1 MNILIIIDMQNDFI
15 DGALGTKDAQDVIE
29 PFVEKIRSFDGKII
43 LTQDT
48 HDENYLST
56 QEGRLLPVEH
66 CIEGTEGWKNNE
78 RILDAVMQ
86 KGKDYTVFK
95 KGTFGSLSL
104 AEYLKQLSES
114 ESIDSIELAGVCT
127 DICVVSNALL
137 IKAMLPEVPV
147 SVDAKCCAG
156 VTPEA
161 HEAALVTMKSC
172 QIDIVR

>member
-1 MNILIIIDMQNDFI
+1 MNILIVIDMQNDFI
-15 DGALGTKDAQDVIE
+15 DGALGTKEAQAVIE
-29 PFVEKIRSFDGKII
+29 PLVEKIRGFDGRII

-48 HDENYLST
+48 HDKSYLST
-56 QEGRLLPVEH
+56 QEGRRLPVEH
-66 CIEGTEGWKNNE
+66 CIEGTEGWKINE
-78 RILDAVMQ
+78 SILNAVMQ
-86 KGKDYTVFK
+86 KGRDYTVFK

-104 AEYLKQLSES
+104 AEYLKQLSET
-114 ESIDSIELAGVCT
+114 EAIESIELAGVCT

-147 SVDAKCCAG
+147 SVDAGCCAG

-172 QIDIVR
+172 QIDVIR

>member
-29 PFVEKIRSFDGKII
+29 PFVEKIHSFDGKII

-66 CIEGTEGWKNNE
+66 CIEGTEGWKINE